1 MAKRKKHVG
10 SSLDSLLEET
20 GDLSEV
26 NAQAIK
32 QVIAWEV
39 SQKMKA
45 EGISKTK
52 MAESMKT
59 SRSSLDRLLDP
70 TNSSVTLDTL
80 NKAAWAVGK
89 TLRIELS

>member
-1 MAKRKKHVG
+1 MAKRNKHVG

-20 GDLSEV
+20 GDLSEI

-32 QVIAWEV
+32 RVIAWEV
-39 SQKMKA
+39 GQKMKA

-80 NKAAWAVGK
+80 NKAARAVGK